1 MNQHRSA
8 LDWLYIV
15 MLSALWGSAF
25 VFIKIAAPAIGAV
38 GLVFSRLILA
48 SLLLGALFIR
58 KEHFKMIKENIFPI
72 ILIGVTNVALPFYCF
87 SYAALEINASTM
99 SVINGSTPLFAFLFS
114 ILWLNF
120 QFKWFQFLGI
130 LIGMS
135 GLVVF
140 VGYESLEFSRLP
152 ILVAMIGAAMYGL
165 SMSYIYK
172 LNVVDTGV
180 MAAVTM
186 VAATIMITPFLLID
200 PIIMNNWDLKVVG
213 SVVFLGIFCT
223 GLAYLPYFILIKRV
237 GPISTSLIALLVPI
251 FGMLWAYLLLKET
264 ITLTMLGGCLLII
277 MGVLLT
283 NLRRNESSKNLN
295 KN

>member
-1 MNQHRSA
+1 MNQNRSV
-8 LDWLYIV
+8 LDWLYIIG
-15 MLSALWGSAF
+15 LSALWGSAF

-38 GLVFSRLILA
+38 GLVFLRLVSA
-48 SLLLGALFIR
+48 SLLLGVLFFR
-58 KEHFKMIKENIFPI
+58 KQHFKMIKENIFPI
-72 ILIGVTNVALPFYCF
+72 ILIGATNVALPFYCF

-99 SVINGSTPLFAFLFS
+99 AVINGSTPLFAFLFS

-140 VGYESLEFSRLP
+140 VGYESLEFKLFP
-152 ILVAMIGAAMYGL
+152 MFMAMIGAALYGL
-165 SMSYIYK
+165 SMNYIYK

-186 VAATIMITPFLLID
+186 VAATFMIAPFLLLD
-200 PIIMNNWDLKVVG
+200 PIIMDNWDLKVVG
-213 SVVFLGIFCT
+213 SVIFLGVFCT

-237 GPISTSLIALLVPI
+237 GPISTSLVALLVPI
-251 FGMLWAYLLLKET
+251 FGMLWAYLLLQEK
-264 ITLTMLGGCLLII
+264 ITLVMLTGCILII
-277 MGVLLT
+277 GGVVLT
-283 NLRRNESSKNLN
+283 SRLGKANR
-295 KN
+295 

>member
-38 GLVFSRLILA
+38 GLVFARLVLA

-72 ILIGVTNVALPFYCF
+72 ILIGAMNVAIPFYCF

-140 VGYESLEFSRLP
+140 VGYESLEFKLFP
-152 ILVAMIGAAMYGL
+152 MFMAMIGAAMYGL
-165 SMSYIYK
+165 SMNYIYK

-186 VAATIMITPFLLID
+186 VAATIMIAPFLLLD
-200 PIIMNNWDLKVVG
+200 PIIMENWNLKIAA
-213 SVVFLGIFCT
+213 SVIFLGVFCT
-223 GLAYLPYFILIKRV
+223 GLAFLPYFILIKRV
-237 GPISTSLIALLVPI
+237 GPISTSLVALLVPI
-251 FGMLWAYLLLKET
+251 FGMLWAYLLLQET
-264 ITLTMLGGCLLII
+264 ITLVMLTGCLLII
-277 MGVLLT
+277 GGVVLT
-283 NLRRNESSKNLN
+283 SRLGKANR
-295 KN
+295 

>member
-38 GLVFSRLILA
+38 GLVFARLVLA

-72 ILIGVTNVALPFYCF
+72 ILIGAMNVAIPFYCF

-140 VGYESLEFSRLP
+140 VGYESLEFSWLP

-165 SMSYIYK
+165 SMNYIYK
-172 LNVVDTGV
+172 LNVVDTRV

-186 VAATIMITPFLLID
+186 VAATIMIAPFLLLD
-200 PIIMNNWDLKVVG
+200 PIIMENWNLKIAA
-213 SVVFLGIFCT
+213 SVIFLGVFCT

-237 GPISTSLIALLVPI
+237 GPISTSLVALLVPI
-251 FGMLWAYLLLKET
+251 FGMLWAYLLLQEK
-264 ITLTMLGGCLLII
+264 ITLVMLTGCILII
-277 MGVLLT
+277 GGVVLT
-283 NLRRNESSKNLN
+283 SRLGKANR
-295 KN
+295 

>member
-1 MNQHRSA
+1 MNQNRSA
-8 LDWLYIV
+8 LDWLYIIG
-15 MLSALWGSAF
+15 LSALWGSAF
-25 VFIKIAAPAIGAV
+25 VFIKVATPAIGAV
-38 GLVFSRLILA
+38 GLVFLRLVLA

-58 KEHFKMIKENIFPI
+58 KQHFKMIKENIFPI
-72 ILIGVTNVALPFYCF
+72 ILIGATNVALPFYCF

-99 SVINGSTPLFAFLFS
+99 AVINGSTPLFAFLFS

-140 VGYESLEFSRLP
+140 VGYESLEFKLFP
-152 ILVAMIGAAMYGL
+152 MFMAMIGAAMYGL
-165 SMSYIYK
+165 SMNYIYK

-186 VAATIMITPFLLID
+186 VAATIMIAPFLLLD
-200 PIIMNNWDLKVVG
+200 PIIMENWNLKIAA
-213 SVVFLGIFCT
+213 SVIFLGVFCT

-237 GPISTSLIALLVPI
+237 GPISTSLVALLVPI
-251 FGMLWAYLLLKET
+251 FGMLWAYLLLQET
-264 ITLTMLGGCLLII
+264 ITLVMLTGCLLII
-277 MGVLLT
+277 GGVVLT
-283 NLRRNESSKNLN
+283 SRLGKANR
-295 KN
+295 

>member
-1 MNQHRSA
+1 VHQNRSA

-38 GLVFSRLILA
+38 GLVFLRLVLA

-58 KEHFKMIKENIFPI
+58 KQHFKMIKENIFPI
-72 ILIGVTNVALPFYCF
+72 ILIGATNVALPFYCF

-99 SVINGSTPLFAFLFS
+99 AVINGSTPLFAFLFS

-140 VGYESLEFSRLP
+140 VGYESLEFKLFP
-152 ILVAMIGAAMYGL
+152 MFMAMIGAALYGL
-165 SMSYIYK
+165 SMNYIYK
-172 LNVVDTGV
+172 LNVVDTGI
-180 MAAVTM
+180 MAAVT
-186 VAATIMITPFLLID
+186 VIAATFMIAPFLLLD
-200 PIIMNNWDLKVVG
+200 PIIMDNWDLKVVG
-213 SVVFLGIFCT
+213 SVIFLGVFCT

-237 GPISTSLIALLVPI
+237 GPISTSLVALLVPI
-251 FGMLWAYLLLKET
+251 FGMLWAYLLLQEK
-264 ITLTMLGGCLLII
+264 ITLVMLTGCILII
-277 MGVLLT
+277 GGVVLT
-283 NLRRNESSKNLN
+283 SRLGKANR
-295 KN
+295 

>member
-1 MNQHRSA
+1 MNQNRSA
-8 LDWLYIV
+8 LDWLYIIG
-15 MLSALWGSAF
+15 LSALWGSAF
-25 VFIKIAAPAIGAV
+25 VFIKVATPAIGAV
-38 GLVFSRLILA
+38 GLVFLRLVLA

-58 KEHFKMIKENIFPI
+58 KQHFKMIKENIFPI

-135 GLVVF
+135 GLMVF
-140 VGYESLEFSRLP
+140 VGYESLEFKLFP
-152 ILVAMIGAAMYGL
+152 MFMAMIGAAMYGL
-165 SMSYIYK
+165 SMNYIYK

-186 VAATIMITPFLLID
+186 VAATIMIAPFLLLD
-200 PIIMNNWDLKVVG
+200 PIIMENWNFKIAT
-213 SVVFLGIFCT
+213 SVIFLGVFCT

-237 GPISTSLIALLVPI
+237 GPISTSLVALLVPI
-251 FGMLWAYLLLKET
+251 FGMLWAYLLLQET
-264 ITLTMLGGCLLII
+264 ITLVMLTGCLLII
-277 MGVLLT
+277 GGVVLT
-283 NLRRNESSKNLN
+283 SRLGKANR
-295 KN
+295 

>member
-1 MNQHRSA
+1 MHQNRSA
-8 LDWLYIV
+8 IDWLYIV

-38 GLVFSRLILA
+38 GLVFSRLVLA

-58 KEHFKMIKENIFPI
+58 KQHFKMIKENIFPI
-72 ILIGVTNVALPFYCF
+72 ILIGAANVALPFYCF

-99 SVINGSTPLFAFLFS
+99 AVINGSTPLFAFLFS

-140 VGYESLEFSRLP
+140 VGYESLEFKLFP
-152 ILVAMIGAAMYGL
+152 MFMAMIGAALYGL
-165 SMSYIYK
+165 SMNYIYK
-172 LNVVDTGV
+172 LNVVDTGI
-180 MAAVTM
+180 MAAVT
-186 VAATIMITPFLLID
+186 VIAATFMIAPFLLLD
-200 PIIMNNWDLKVVG
+200 PIIMDNWDLKVVG
-213 SVVFLGIFCT
+213 SVIFLGVFCT

-237 GPISTSLIALLVPI
+237 GPISTSLVALLVPI
-251 FGMLWAYLLLKET
+251 FGMLWAYLLLQEK
-264 ITLTMLGGCLLII
+264 ITLVMLTGCILII
-277 MGVLLT
+277 GGVVLT
-283 NLRRNESSKNLN
+283 TSRWSKANR
-295 KN
+295 